1 LSNATILQTVNPAG
15 TAGPTEFTV
24 TPASGT
30 FFDSQNLRF
39 LLNGVGSKNLK
50 VHLSCSDD
58 PYIGQ
63 EHSGDA
69 GGASITLEK
78 TAFETAQF

>member
-1 LSNATILQTVNPAG
+1 MNPAG
-15 TAGPTEFTV
+15 VGTTYTV
-24 TPASGT
+24 TPESGQ

-39 LLNGVGSKNLK
+39 YLNGDASKNLK

-63 EHSGDA
+63 THSGSTD
-69 GGASITLEK
+69 GASITLEK